1 MKRILIGVA
10 LVVIVGYGVFEARRI
25 IAGPSLTIDSPK
37 SGSATSTSLVTV
49 TGRVQNI
56 SFLTINDKPAFA
68 DEQGRFVYRYSP
80 PMGYTAL
87 TARATDRF
95 GRKVEERIA
104 FNVVTYCPV
113 TI

>member
-1 MKRILIGVA
+1 MKRLAIA
-10 LVVIVGYGVFEARRI
+10 LVVLLVMGYGLFEARRLL
-25 IAGPSLTIDSPK
+25 AGPVLVIDAPVN
-37 SGSATSTSLVTV
+37 GSATTSPVVTV
-49 TGRVQNI
+49 TGRVENI

-87 TARATDRF
+87 TARAVDRF
-95 GRKVEERIA
+95 GRRVEQRVA
-104 FNVVTYCPV
+104 FNLLTYCPV

>member
-1 MKRILIGVA
+1 MKKILILIA
-10 LVVIVGYGVFEARRI
+10 LVAIVGYGVFEARRI
-25 IAGPSLTIDSPK
+25 IAGPELIIDSPTD
-37 SGSATSTSLVTV
+37 GSATSTTLVTV
-49 TGRVQNI
+49 MGRVQNI

-95 GRKVEERIA
+95 GRKVEKRVT
-104 FNVVTYCPV
+104 FNLLTYCPLTV
-113 TI
+113 

>member
-1 MKRILIGVA
+1 MKRILILIA
-10 LVVIVGYGVFEARRI
+10 LVAIVGYGVFEARRI
-25 IAGPSLTIDSPK
+25 IAGPELIIDSPTD
-37 SGSATSTSLVTV
+37 GSATSTTLVTV
-49 TGRVQNI
+49 MGRVQNI

-95 GRKVEERIA
+95 GRKVEKRVT
-104 FNVVTYCPV
+104 FNLLTYCPLTV
-113 TI
+113 